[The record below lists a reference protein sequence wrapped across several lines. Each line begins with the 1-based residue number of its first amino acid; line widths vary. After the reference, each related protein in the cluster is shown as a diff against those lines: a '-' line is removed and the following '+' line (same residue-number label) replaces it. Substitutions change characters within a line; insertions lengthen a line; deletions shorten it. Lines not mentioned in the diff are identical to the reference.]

1 MPSLKDLF
9 RTQPLPTQNNKVG
22 AEVYNIRNSKD
33 IPINT
38 ANGILNATVFPIVQK
53 TLRSSGLLTARTK
66 ENLVESELVG
76 LRAIRGLSSP
86 VIYGTSLI
94 RFTRKTTNAVEV
106 MKNATAG
113 GSEGSNFVLGST
125 VAKLQGKALELAS
138 KIGIQFPE
146 NLIPTKVSEK
156 PAFANKKVTDT
167 MVILKD
173 LKEGSEG
180 NLVGKLLASTA
191 QGTPNQ
197 IGRQVIGTAIS
208 LARDEIRR
216 RLTSS
221 FTLPSAPSIGNVG
234 NSVVEQT
241 IRLRDSPA
249 KPYDNGNDRYSI
261 KVSRRGS
268 VEFDGLSGILSGFY
282 RFPNDATYKNFIE
295 SKKQFDAS
303 NFADPIKAAIPEKGG
318 LGAAG
323 AFFQDPGR
331 AIGDVVGNAVS
342 NVGTPINIT
351 NNIPA
356 RPTAKRYSGV
366 GTRGRNNSL
375 EGKFKIRNGSDRL
388 NQSATWTP
396 DPLTELNSS
405 DFPSPPKDFTGKTLD
420 DFDLIPFRFYS
431 ISKNTGV
438 SFRATISGLSETV
451 SPSWNS
457 SKFVG
462 NPYNFYT
469 YEGVERSVSFTF
481 KLYALNGEE
490 LKRMWEKLSFLN
502 TFAYPQ
508 QYAAPY
514 VTPPFMKFTL
524 GNMYKNKEGFVES
537 LTISIDDNTPW
548 ETGIPHINSSGL
560 PYFNDALVD
569 YKLPTIIE
577 VQMTIKFVESQ
588 STYWDGNTPKRVYYY
603 GVNRS
608 IQTKSEIDGN
618 MLPDGSSAG
627 VLAGLPLPDPRAE
640 LLDEGLNT
648 DVLNNTK
655 RQLMTKDAILE
666 LPTGG
671 ISGIKQPLQIQ
682 QQAAQKAGGNIL
694 KKLFGKK

>member
-9 RTQPLPTQNNKVG
+9 RTQQLPTQDNKV
-22 AEVYNIRNSKD
+22 AAAVYDIRNSKD
-33 IPINT
+33 IRITT
-38 ANGILNATVFPIVQK
+38 ANGILNATVFPIIQK

-94 RFTRKTTNAVEV
+94 RFKRKTTNAVEV

-113 GSEGSNFVLGST
+113 GSEGSNFILGST

-146 NLIPTKVSEK
+146 NLIPTKLAENSS
-156 PAFANKKVTDT
+156 FANKKVNDT

-197 IGRQVIGTAIS
+197 IGRQLIGTAIS
-208 LARDEIRR
+208 LAKDEIRR
-216 RLTSS
+216 SLTSS
-221 FTLPSAPSIGNVG
+221 FTLPSVPSIGNIG
-234 NSVVEQT
+234 NPVIEQT
-241 IRLRDSPA
+241 IRLRDYVP
-249 KPYDNGNDRYSI
+249 KPYDNGRDKYTQR
-261 KVSRRGS
+261 VSRRGNI
-268 VEFDGLSGILSGFY
+268 EFDGISGILSGLQ
-282 RFPNDATYKNFIE
+282 RNDGNYTDFI
-295 SKKQFDAS
+295 SQKRQYDAS
-303 NFADPIKAAIPEKGG
+303 NFANPDSFNPGGTAKKFLKDPQKALNNLVA
-318 LGAAG
+318 GAA
-323 AFFQDPGR
+323 D
-331 AIGDVVGNAVS
+331 NA
-342 NVGTPINIT
+342 TAPINVT
-351 NNIPA
+351 QNIPA
-356 RPTAKRYSGV
+356 RPTKLQKEI
-366 GTRGRNNSL
+366 RGYAGMGSRERRNSL
-375 EGKFKIRNGSDRL
+375 EDKFKIRNGSDRL
-388 NQSATWTP
+388 NQSPTWYSVDGT
-396 DPLTELNSS
+396 
-405 DFPSPPKDFTGKTLD
+405 PPKDFTDKTLD
-420 DFDLIPFRFYS
+420 DYDLIPFRFWS
-431 ISKNTGV
+431 ISKKTGV

-457 SKFVG
+457 SKFIG

-469 YEGVERSVSFTF
+469 YEGVERSVSFNF
-481 KLYALNGEE
+481 QMYALNPVE

-524 GNMYKNKEGFVES
+524 GNMYKDKEGFVES
-537 LTISIDDNTPW
+537 LSFSIADTTPW

-560 PYFNDALVD
+560 PYFDDALVD

-588 STYWDGNTPKRVYYY
+588 STYWDETIFPKRVYYY
-603 GVNRS
+603 GVDRS

-618 MLPDGSSAG
+618 MLPDGSSPG
-627 VLAGLPLPDPRAE
+627 GLEIPSIPDPRAASFDDGVNASVINNAKTE
-640 LLDEGLNT
+640 LFLGRDVTDLDIQ
-648 DVLNNTK
+648 VK
-655 RQLMTKDAILE
+655 
-666 LPTGG
+666 LPPGTGG
-671 ISGIKQPLQIQ
+671 IKLPVQDQKL
-682 QQAAQKAGGNIL
+682 AATQAGGNIF